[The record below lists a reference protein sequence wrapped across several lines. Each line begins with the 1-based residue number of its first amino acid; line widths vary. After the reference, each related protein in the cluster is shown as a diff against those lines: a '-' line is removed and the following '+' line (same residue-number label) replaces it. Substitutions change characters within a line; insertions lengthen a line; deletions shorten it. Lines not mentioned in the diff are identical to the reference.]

1 MQSKFQLTN
10 FYLFGFGDVF
20 FALQANVMFTVIS
33 GICVPYLSMHIDQL
47 RVCLAASKKKVENQN
62 NTKKQG

>member
-10 FYLFGFGDVF
+10 FKFFVLGDVF

-33 GICVPYLSMHIDQL
+33 GIFVPYLFMHIGQL
-47 RVCLAASKKKVENQN
+47 RVCLAASKNKVENKN
-62 NTKKQG
+62 KAKKQG